1 MILMKKLKNT
11 MQMKNRKYWLYLMI
25 CLLSNNKLN
34 PIAAELFIKGRKLII
49 SLVFITQSYFVVPK
63 CIRLNSPHYFVMKIP
78 NKRELNK
85 MHLII
90 HWIFTFKTSWI
101 FINSVLQNHILFWL
115 LIIHLHQM
123 ILHVSERIF

>member
-1 MILMKKLKNT
+1 
-11 MQMKNRKYWLYLMI
+11 MI

-63 CIRLNSPHYFVMKIP
+63 CIRLNSTHYFVMKIP

-90 HWIFTFKTSWI
+90 HWIFTFKTS
-101 FINSVLQNHILFWL
+101 
-115 LIIHLHQM
+115 
-123 ILHVSERIF
+123 